1 MTQKLVS
8 KAGTRAQKLAAIRP
22 NIGRAILG
30 GFVGTPAMS
39 ALMYT
44 VAPLIGIRVDI
55 ADVLG
60 TMLGGWTLGMIAHM
74 INGSI
79 LFPLL
84 YVLVAAHFLPGP
96 PVGKGLAFGGGLWL
110 VSQFVVMPMMGAGVF
125 SNHLGPMAALAS
137 LLGHLV
143 YGALLG
149 SLAGDG
155 EEVPVVTD
163 YPLPGT
169 GGFKPIYDYRCCTTA
184 ARRSAA
190 DSYQSVSM
198 QQSQPADKSE
208 DDQDQNSQKQSTGT
222 SKDRLFFALPNFLT
236 LETRQVPPLTTGQKF
251 KVVTRSAFDYV
262 EYPWYTF
269 LAGISQAEN
278 SEPG

>member
-8 KAGTRAQKLAAIRP
+8 KARTRAQKLAPIRP

-44 VAPLIGIRVDI
+44 VAPLIGVRVDI

-74 INGSI
+74 INGWI

-84 YVLVAAHFLPGP
+84 YVLVAAHFLLGP
-96 PVGKGLAFGGGLWL
+96 PVGKGLAFGGSLWL

-125 SNHLGPMAALAS
+125 SRHLGPMAALAS

-155 EEVPVVTD
+155 EEAPVATD
-163 YPLPGT
+163 YPLP
-169 GGFKPIYDYRCCTTA
+169 D
-184 ARRSAA
+184 
-190 DSYQSVSM
+190 
-198 QQSQPADKSE
+198 
-208 DDQDQNSQKQSTGT
+208 
-222 SKDRLFFALPNFLT
+222 
-236 LETRQVPPLTTGQKF
+236 TRQTP
-251 KVVTRSAFDYV
+251 
-262 EYPWYTF
+262 
-269 LAGISQAEN
+269 
-278 SEPG
+278 

>member
-1 MTQKLVS
+1 MTQKLVC
-8 KAGTRAQKLAAIRP
+8 KARTKAQKLATVRP

-44 VAPLIGIRVDI
+44 VAPLIGVRVDI

-60 TMLGGWTLGMIAHM
+60 TMLGGWTLGMIAHV

-79 LFPLL
+79 IFPLL

-96 PVGKGLAFGGGLWL
+96 PVVKGLAFGGGLWL

-125 SNHLGPMAALAS
+125 SSHLGPTAALAS

-155 EEVPVVTD
+155 EEVPVATD

-169 GGFKPIYDYRCCTTA
+169 
-184 ARRSAA
+184 
-190 DSYQSVSM
+190 
-198 QQSQPADKSE
+198 
-208 DDQDQNSQKQSTGT
+208 
-222 SKDRLFFALPNFLT
+222 
-236 LETRQVPPLTTGQKF
+236 RQTP
-251 KVVTRSAFDYV
+251 
-262 EYPWYTF
+262 
-269 LAGISQAEN
+269 
-278 SEPG
+278 

>member
-1 MTQKLVS
+1 MTQKHVC
-8 KAGTRAQKLAAIRP
+8 KAGTKAQKLATTRP

-44 VAPLIGIRVDI
+44 VAPLMGVRVDI
-55 ADVLG
+55 ADLLG
-60 TMLGGWTLGMIAHM
+60 SMLGGWTLGMIAHI

-84 YVLVAAHFLPGP
+84 YVLLAARFLPGP
-96 PVGKGLAFGGGLWL
+96 PVGKGSAFGGGLWL

-125 SNHLGPMAALAS
+125 SSHLGPTAALAS

-149 SLAGDG
+149 FLAGDG
-155 EEVPVVTD
+155 EEVPVATD

-169 GGFKPIYDYRCCTTA
+169 
-184 ARRSAA
+184 
-190 DSYQSVSM
+190 
-198 QQSQPADKSE
+198 
-208 DDQDQNSQKQSTGT
+208 
-222 SKDRLFFALPNFLT
+222 
-236 LETRQVPPLTTGQKF
+236 RQTP
-251 KVVTRSAFDYV
+251 
-262 EYPWYTF
+262 
-269 LAGISQAEN
+269 
-278 SEPG
+278 

>member
-1 MTQKLVS
+1 MTQALVS
-8 KAGTRAQKLAAIRP
+8 KAGTKAQKLAAIIP

-44 VAPLIGIRVDI
+44 VAPLIGVRVDI
-55 ADVLG
+55 ADVLS

-125 SNHLGPMAALAS
+125 SSHLGPMAALAS

-155 EEVPVVTD
+155 EEVPVATD

-169 GGFKPIYDYRCCTTA
+169 
-184 ARRSAA
+184 
-190 DSYQSVSM
+190 
-198 QQSQPADKSE
+198 
-208 DDQDQNSQKQSTGT
+208 
-222 SKDRLFFALPNFLT
+222 
-236 LETRQVPPLTTGQKF
+236 RQTP
-251 KVVTRSAFDYV
+251 
-262 EYPWYTF
+262 
-269 LAGISQAEN
+269 
-278 SEPG
+278 